1 MPSLKLADATVLYQ
15 PHNVPSR
22 SGGSPLVPKAI
33 ADQVKAV
40 QAIEIYGA
48 QGRNRTTDTAIFSEP
63 DYRFKLLQI
72 GSFCSLQT
80 GISAL
85 RTVHTVSGHFALSHV
100 KF

>member
-48 QGRNRTTDTAIFSEP
+48 QGRNRTTDTAIFSRML
-63 DYRFKLLQI
+63 YQ
-72 GSFCSLQT
+72 
-80 GISAL
+80 
-85 RTVHTVSGHFALSHV
+85 LSYLGTPLV
-100 KF
+100 GRL

>member
-1 MPSLKLADATVLYQ
+1 MMHVHAKDSDKETSAGGFDGRI
-15 PHNVPSR
+15 HC
-22 SGGSPLVPKAI
+22 SGIIG
-33 ADQVKAV
+33 
-40 QAIEIYGA
+40 
-48 QGRNRTTDTAIFSEP
+48 TAIFSEP
-63 DYRFKLLQI
+63 DYRFKPLQI